1 MSNYNEITNQAAV
14 ERVNGR
20 TISFYPNLDI
30 PKANA
35 YGEGVQGKVKIS
47 IQDYTK
53 GKGDNSIYANFNLE
67 LSDFYYLYERAKIS
81 NMPDALRR
89 TKIIGWEKESS
100 GKFAGLS
107 ATSKLVINRVGKT
120 SDGQVRNYPWEIT
133 IQNGYAKAMPGKMA
147 GTFYEGSGTFQVTK
161 EATMKFTDV
170 AFLEKMTQI
179 NNYIQMY
186 KDIMVKPVFEK
197 GLMEFIKSEEER
209 KNRNSYSNNVEKEV
223 KAEPKAEPAPA
234 PTVTQS
240 STQEPKQ
247 MSMNDISSSQNA
259 QVPKSTNSNCH
270 KMTMVISSQ
279 FQHLDGNNA
288 VAQCMIGGKTYAVMF
303 HGVDEALMEAQE
315 KQLAITCMLYADE
328 KRQMHFDSMA
338 D

>member
-30 PKANA
+30 PTVNA
-35 YGEGVQGKVKIS
+35 YGEGVQGKVKIT

-81 NMPDALRR
+81 NLPETLRR

-100 GKFAGLS
+100 GEYVGLS
-107 ATSKLVINRVGKT
+107 PTSKLVISRTAKT
-120 SDGQVRNYPWEIT
+120 ADGQTRNYPWEIN
-133 IQNGYAKAMPGKMA
+133 IQNGFAKAMPGKMA
-147 GTFYEGSGTFQVTK
+147 GTFYEGSGTFQVIK

-179 NNYIQMY
+179 NSYITMY
-186 KDIMVKPVFEK
+186 KDIVVKPLFEK
-197 GLMEFIKSEEER
+197 GLAEFLKSEEER

-223 KAEPKAEPAPA
+223 TASELTTAPA
-234 PTVTQS
+234 QK
-240 STQEPKQ
+240 QDPKQ
-247 MSMNDISSSQNA
+247 MSMNN
-259 QVPKSTNSNCH
+259 VSTTDTPNEDKPNCH
-270 KMTMVISSQ
+270 KMTMVITSP
-279 FQHLDGNNA
+279 FQYLDGDNA
-288 VAQCMIGGKTYAVMF
+288 VAQCMIGGKIYAVMF

-338 D
+338 A